1 MPPPSASLLSP
12 PHLAYLHSSLSLT
25 PPIRPDARA
34 PTSFRPLR
42 AETDLLPA
50 ANGSA
55 RICFAD
61 GTEAV
66 VGVRAEVERTV
77 QQAGG
82 EQRAWTK
89 DQGGVHRA
97 NDDDDDGERGGDD
110 AWVEVTVEMAGL
122 SLQQQ
127 QQQQRGGGG
136 DDEGG
141 LVFLEQMLREG
152 LLADGTLTARLALGR
167 RWHWRLLVDILLLSP
182 PHTYPLPLLSLTT
195 HLALLNTR
203 LPKPTSSLAED
214 EDPLFDDDWAAAEPL
229 YSSSQHHHPP
239 ATVLA
244 MAVGPNIFFDPSR
257 EELAVADVVL
267 TLTFSSSL
275 TNPKPGVKLLAI
287 RMVDPPGRRVTTGA
301 TATAA
306 AAHEGDSGEGEG
318 VWRKRT
324 GGVRREVVRRMVDL
338 VVKKGGVGDEV
349 LAGLEGWL

>member
-82 EQRAWTK
+82 EQRARTK

-97 NDDDDDGERGGDD
+97 NDDDDGERGGDD

-127 QQQQRGGGG
+127 QPQQRGGGG

-167 RWHWRLLVDILLLSP
+167 RWHWRLLVDVRICVCFFFVCLGESLLQYGLFVGGGGGKQQ
-182 PHTYPLPLLSLTT
+182 HF
-195 HLALLNTR
+195 HLGNRSTIYSNALAC
-203 LPKPTSSLAED
+203 P
-214 EDPLFDDDWAAAEPL
+214 F
-229 YSSSQHHHPP
+229 
-239 ATVLA
+239 
-244 MAVGPNIFFDPSR
+244 
-257 EELAVADVVL
+257 
-267 TLTFSSSL
+267 
-275 TNPKPGVKLLAI
+275 
-287 RMVDPPGRRVTTGA
+287 
-301 TATAA
+301 
-306 AAHEGDSGEGEG
+306 
-318 VWRKRT
+318 
-324 GGVRREVVRRMVDL
+324 
-338 VVKKGGVGDEV
+338 
-349 LAGLEGWL
+349 

>member
-1 MPPPSASLLSP
+1 MPTPSASLLSP

-77 QQAGG
+77 KAG

-89 DQGGVHRA
+89 DEGGVHRA
-97 NDDDDDGERGGDD
+97 DDDGGERGDD

-122 SLQQQ
+122 SLQLQ

-136 DDEGG
+136 DEEGG

-167 RWHWRLLVDILLLSP
+167 RWHWRLLVDVRICDFFNFFM
-182 PHTYPLPLLSLTT
+182 
-195 HLALLNTR
+195 AGG
-203 LPKPTSSLAED
+203 SS
-214 EDPLFDDDWAAAEPL
+214 
-229 YSSSQHHHPP
+229 
-239 ATVLA
+239 TKVVL
-244 MAVGPNIFFDPSR
+244 GGKNNNIF
-257 EELAVADVVL
+257 
-267 TLTFSSSL
+267 
-275 TNPKPGVKLLAI
+275 I
-287 RMVDPPGRRVTTGA
+287 
-301 TATAA
+301 
-306 AAHEGDSGEGEG
+306 
-318 VWRKRT
+318 WRKEST
-324 GGVRREVVRRMVDL
+324 
-338 VVKKGGVGDEV
+338 K
-349 LAGLEGWL
+349 